1 MKTLAV
7 LLCISMLPAFAG
19 AQVAGRTEPSTTAA
33 PQGIVSDL
41 NPILGQLEQT
51 AQALN
56 LKLAKLRIEK
66 WKADTGS
73 KQQAQQNADS
83 ISRNLTSALPG
94 MVAQVRA
101 NPQSLALD
109 FKLYRNVSALY
120 DVAASL
126 TETAGAFGPKAD
138 YDSLASEVAN
148 LDNVRRAMGD
158 KLENMAALTDTEI
171 TRLRTQ
177 IAQASAPPPEPPKKI
192 VIDDAAE
199 KPKKSAKKKKPAA
212 ATQGQSGVSK
222 AQ

>member
-7 LLCISMLPAFAG
+7 LLCISMLPALAG
-19 AQVAGRTEPSTTAA
+19 AQVAGRTEPSNVAV
-33 PQGIVSDL
+33 PQGTVSDL

-66 WKADTGS
+66 WKADGGS

-83 ISRNLTSALPG
+83 ISRNLTAALPG
-94 MVAQVRA
+94 MIGQVRA

-126 TETAGAFGPKAD
+126 TEAAGAFGPKAE
-138 YDSLASEVAN
+138 YESLASEVAN

-158 KLENMAALTDTEI
+158 KLENMAAMTDSEVS
-171 TRLRTQ
+171 RLRAQ
-177 IAQASAPPPEPPKKI
+177 IAQAAAPPPEPPKKI
-192 VIDDAAE
+192 VIDDAEE
-199 KPKKSAKKKKPAA
+199 KPKKPVRKKKPAA
-212 ATQGQSGVSK
+212 ASQGQPATSK